1 VFSPVIFWPCLAG
14 VIILAIGFV
23 TARKEL
29 SSAAGLEKLIV
40 LGPTF
45 FAAPLAVFGGEHLV
59 SAKFLAQ
66 AVPPWMPGHLFWAYF
81 VGCCLIAAA
90 LSLVLKRQMRLS
102 STLLAIMFC
111 VFVATIHL
119 PNAAANPKDRILW
132 SVAARDLFFGAGAC
146 ALAESLRPRGPN
158 ALLTVARVYIVIAL
172 IFFAV
177 EHFLHP
183 EFAPGVPL
191 PKVTPAWV
199 PFHLFLGYFAGAVL
213 FIGAAAMLAPKLA
226 RSAAAWVG
234 LLITLLTVFL
244 YLPIMTLATQTPEF
258 NEGQN
263 YIFDT
268 LLFAGA
274 ILLLAAA
281 MPRSGASDGA
291 GVLAARLR

>member
-14 VIILAIGFV
+14 VIVLAIGFV

-40 LGPTF
+40 LGPAF
-45 FAAPLAVFGGEHLV
+45 FAAPLAVFGAEHLV

-66 AVPPWMPGHLFWAYF
+66 AVPPWMPGRLFWAYF

-90 LSLVLKRQMRLS
+90 LSLVLKRQVRLS

-111 VFVATIHL
+111 IFVAMIHL
-119 PNAAANPKDRILW
+119 PNAVANPKDRIFW
-132 SVAARDLFFGAGAC
+132 AVATRDLVFGAGAC
-146 ALAESLRPRGPN
+146 ALAQTKRHHGPTV
-158 ALLTVARVYIVIAL
+158 LLTLARIYIVIAL

-191 PKVTPAWV
+191 PKVTPGWV

-213 FIGAAAMLAPKLA
+213 LAGGVAMLVPKLA
-226 RSAAAWVG
+226 RHAAAWVG
-234 LLITLLTVFL
+234 LLITLITVLL
-244 YLPIMTLATQTPEF
+244 YLPIMTLATTTPEL

-263 YIFDT
+263 YIWDT

-281 MPRSGASDGA
+281 MPRSGDRAQPAPS
-291 GVLAARLR
+291 